1 MAPTMPLTM
10 KDITA
15 PGRRLRVAQTR
26 PGLSAPDH
34 PPVDL
39 LGGGTP
45 SLLTPRGTHIV
56 GTLDKLHHVLG
67 IFRQL
72 PDCRLG
78 DDLRQLL
85 SGQNTGGRGQNHR
98 AKDALVSTQSV
109 TPPGVSF
116 LLVRWPRQPP
126 T

>member
-1 MAPTMPLTM
+1 M
-10 KDITA
+10 
-15 PGRRLRVAQTR
+15 
-26 PGLSAPDH
+26 
-34 PPVDL
+34 
-39 LGGGTP
+39 
-45 SLLTPRGTHIV
+45 LTPRGTHIV